1 MESREKFN
9 IAHALHPPLKPHSC
23 GAWGGGLQHG
33 DSVGMYRLTLLC
45 PSSLG
50 IS

>member
-9 IAHALHPPLKPHSC
+9 IARALHPPPKPHSC
-23 GAWGGGLQHG
+23 GAWGCGLQHADG
-33 DSVGMYRLTLLC
+33 VGMYPLTSLC